1 VDNAKRRV
9 VVTGLGTVSPVGNDV
24 DTAWRNVRDAVS
36 GIGPI
41 THFDTAAYATKIAG
55 QVRDFDATRYMSAK
69 EVRFTDPF
77 IHYGVAA
84 GRQAFDD
91 AGLAVTAENAARIGV
106 AIGSGIGGIGTMETT
121 SLLLAERGPR
131 RISPFFLPGSMINM
145 ASGFLSIG
153 LGLEGPNL
161 CTTTACSTAT
171 HSIGLALRTIQHG
184 DADVMIAGGSEH
196 STTGTAIAGFC
207 SARAMSTRNDAPG
220 EASRPWDAERD
231 GFVLSDGA
239 GALVLEEYEHAKAR
253 GAKIYAEL
261 AGFGM
266 SSDAYHVTA
275 PEPSGDGA
283 RRSMRNALADAGLN
297 PADVGYVNAHATS
310 TELGDRAE
318 VQAIHAAFGEHA
330 RRLAVSS
337 TKSTTGHLLGA
348 AGAVEAIYSVLALH
362 YGVIP
367 PTANLHVPGEGC
379 DLDFVPRVAR
389 DAKLVAA
396 ISNSFGFGGTNGTLA
411 FKKV

>member
-1 VDNAKRRV
+1 MDNAKRRV

-91 AGLAVTAENAARIGV
+91 AGLAVTPENAARIGV

-318 VQAIHAAFGEHA
+318 VQAIYAAFGEHA

>member
-1 VDNAKRRV
+1 VQNRRRV

-24 DTAWRNVRDAVS
+24 ATAWRHVRDAVS

-41 THFDTAAYATKIAG
+41 THFDASGYATKIAG
-55 QVRDFDATRYMSAK
+55 QVRDFDPTQYLSAK
-69 EVRFTDPF
+69 EARITDPF

-91 AGLAVTAENAARIGV
+91 AGLAVTEENAPRIGV
-106 AIGSGIGGIGTMETT
+106 AIGSGIGGIGMMEAT

-153 LGLEGPNL
+153 LRLEGPNL
-161 CTTTACSTAT
+161 CTTTACSTST
-171 HSIGLALRTIQHG
+171 HSIGMALRIIQHG
-184 DADVMIAGGSEH
+184 DADVMIAGGSEC
-196 STTGTAIAGFC
+196 STTGVAIAGFC
-207 SARAMSTRNDAPG
+207 SARAMSTRNDAPA
-220 EASRPWDAERD
+220 EASRPWDVERD

-239 GALVLEEYEHAKAR
+239 GALVLEEYEHARAR
-253 GAKIYAEL
+253 GARIYAEV

-275 PEPSGDGA
+275 PDPNGDGA
-283 RRSMRNALADAGLN
+283 RRSMANALADARLDRN
-297 PADVGYVNAHATS
+297 EVGYVNAHATS

-318 VQAIHAAFGEHA
+318 VQAIHAAFGDHA

-348 AGAVEAIYSVLALH
+348 AGAVEAIYTVLALH

-367 PTANLHVPGEGC
+367 PTANLHTPGEGC

-389 DAKLVAA
+389 DAKLDAA
-396 ISNSFGFGGTNGTLA
+396 LSNSFGFGSTNGTLA
-411 FKKV
+411 FRRV

>member
-1 VDNAKRRV
+1 MDNAKRRV
-9 VVTGLGTVSPVGNDV
+9 VITGLGTVSPVGNDV

-153 LGLEGPNL
+153 LGLQGPNL

-411 FKKV
+411 FKKI

>member
-1 VDNAKRRV
+1 MDNAKRRV
-9 VVTGLGTVSPVGNDV
+9 VITGLGTVSPVGNDV

-153 LGLEGPNL
+153 LGLQGPNL

-171 HSIGLALRTIQHG
+171 HSNGLAQRTIQHG

-389 DAKLVAA
+389 AAKLVAA

-411 FKKV
+411 FKKI